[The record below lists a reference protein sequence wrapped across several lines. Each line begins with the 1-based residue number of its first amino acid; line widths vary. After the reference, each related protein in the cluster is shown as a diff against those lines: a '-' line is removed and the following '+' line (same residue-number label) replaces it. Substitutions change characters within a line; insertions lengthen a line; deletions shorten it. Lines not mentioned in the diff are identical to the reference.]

1 MKAKELFTLE
11 LSSDL
16 NYAALT
22 RKLNEFA
29 SEIRKRLRMPKTTLQ
44 IVVVKLVD
52 KK

>member
-1 MKAKELFTLE
+1 MRKKEILTLE

-29 SEIRKRLRMPKTTLQ
+29 SEIRKRLKMPKTTLQ
-44 IVVVKLVD
+44 VVVVELVD
-52 KK
+52 KR

>member
-1 MKAKELFTLE
+1 MRTKELFTLE

-29 SEIRKRLRMPKTTLQ
+29 SEIRERLRMPKTTLQ

-52 KK
+52 RR

>member
-1 MKAKELFTLE
+1 MRTKELFTLE

-22 RKLNEFA
+22 RKLNELA
-29 SEIRKRLRMPKTTLQ
+29 SEIRKCLRMPKTTLQ

>member
-1 MKAKELFTLE
+1 MTTKELFTLE

-29 SEIRKRLRMPKTTLQ
+29 SEIRKRLRMPNTTLQ